1 MKSHGITVRALHGT
15 PRGTRHAT
23 AKRKANTHTF
33 RHAFRHTFIPWSEH
47 VTSHAH
53 ITMHAQVRAGALQFG
68 STALSC
74 QAAET
79 GPSTNCRACL
89 HLIGMYSAGPGV
101 PGRSERACF
110 VRKCNGL
117 QQQLQQ
123 CMSRCRFAELR
134 KGRSNHAN

>member
-1 MKSHGITVRALHGT
+1 MHAQVRAGALQFGS
-15 PRGTRHAT
+15 T
-23 AKRKANTHTF
+23 ALSCQA
-33 RHAFRHTFIPWSEH
+33 
-47 VTSHAH
+47 
-53 ITMHAQVRAGALQFG
+53 AQVRAGALQFG